1 MIYHAHMYYII
12 SDSGLAS
19 DKKIQRSKG
28 NFFNPIHVLRD
39 KFKGKY
45 FYHLKDDKDG
55 DKKIYFVRF
64 YEDSLR
70 LDEGEY
76 NDWKEKLFESDLFE
90 LNWHTLS

>member
-1 MIYHAHMYYII
+1 MYKT
-12 SDSGLAS
+12 LH
-19 DKKIQRSKG
+19 KKQGSVTVQLRFARSSVTFCAK
-28 NFFNPIHVLRD
+28 RD
-39 KFKGKY
+39 N
-45 FYHLKDDKDG
+45 DKDG

>member
-39 KFKGKY
+39 KFKSKY
-45 FYHLKDDKDG
+45 FYHLNKL
-55 DKKIYFVRF
+55 YL
-64 YEDSLR
+64 SAR
-70 LDEGEY
+70 LCFP
-76 NDWKEKLFESDLFE
+76 KEK
-90 LNWHTLS
+90 HII